1 MQREIPF
8 KAQKDWRVVRYALT
22 GIVGFVV
29 LAQLLTYLSLVAL
42 ADSPH
47 IAAVAAVGLVS
58 LLLGAPLIVLA
69 AIQSR
74 RAERFRNQVNHV
86 VSRDS
91 TTGCITARGL
101 VQHVNGLERRHRR
114 SGDPFQGAL
123 IHVRVNNLDEMA
135 TGFGPQWS
143 DELLQFVASTIS
155 TSIRREDIVAR
166 TGPASFDVL
175 LSGAS
180 ESDANEV
187 CVRLSKA
194 LAASHFAADGKTVE
208 LALSVGGVLFEGSI
222 DLERLHRLAA
232 SQTVVIAE
240 ESSSSPELARLPSA

>member
-1 MQREIPF
+1 MQREVPF
-8 KAQKDWRVVRYALT
+8 KAQKDWRVVRYTLGGIISFAVLT
-22 GIVGFVV
+22 
-29 LAQLLTYLSLVAL
+29 QLLTYLSLVAL
-42 ADSPH
+42 ADRPH
-47 IAAVAAVGLVS
+47 IAAVAAAGLVS
-58 LLLGAPLIVLA
+58 LLLGTPLIVLA
-69 AIQSR
+69 AVQSR

-101 VQHVNGLERRHRR
+101 VQHVDRLERRHRR
-114 SGDPFQGAL
+114 SGDALQGAL
-123 IHVRVNNLDEMA
+123 IHVRINNLDEMA
-135 TGFGPQWS
+135 GSFGPQWG
-143 DELLQFVASTIS
+143 DELLQFVASTIT
-155 TSIRREDIVAR
+155 TSVRRDDIVAR

-175 LSGAS
+175 LAGAS

-194 LAASHFAADGKTVE
+194 LAASHFAADGKTVD

-240 ESSSSPELARLPSA
+240 ESASSPELARLPSA